1 MFIYIHNNRG
11 GVFISYAFIILEMK
25 DHIES
30 FSNTFG
36 TKSRVMLLDAL
47 RKSPLSVKQIVK
59 QTSIEQTNVSHNLR
73 FFLDSGIVE
82 MKVVG
87 REHVYYIKKE
97 FKPVVEGVVSS
108 IIAHEALIK
117 KGIVMTALFLLLIK
131 LNMPLDPAVL
141 GHAKSDIIRIVAN
154 KMG

>member
-1 MFIYIHNNRG
+1 
-11 GVFISYAFIILEMK
+11 MK

-82 MKVVG
+82 MKIVG

-97 FKPVVEGVVSS
+97 FKPVVESVVSS
-108 IIAHEALIK
+108 IIAHEDLIK
-117 KGIVMTALFLLLIK
+117 KGIVITTLFLLLIN
-131 LNMPLDPAVL
+131 LNVPIGPTVFD
-141 GHAKSDIIRIVAN
+141 HAKSNIIEIVAN
-154 KMG
+154 KMR

>member
-1 MFIYIHNNRG
+1 
-11 GVFISYAFIILEMK
+11 
-25 DHIES
+25 
-30 FSNTFG
+30 
-36 TKSRVMLLDAL
+36 
-47 RKSPLSVKQIVK
+47 
-59 QTSIEQTNVSHNLR
+59 
-73 FFLDSGIVE
+73 